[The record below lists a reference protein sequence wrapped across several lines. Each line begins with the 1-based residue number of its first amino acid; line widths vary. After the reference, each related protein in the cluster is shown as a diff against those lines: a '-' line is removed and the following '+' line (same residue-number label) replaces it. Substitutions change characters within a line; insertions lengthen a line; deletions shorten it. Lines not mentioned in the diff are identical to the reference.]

1 MLSKVFREG
10 NQIIGYILLFSVIGA
25 GLVLSLIE
33 PRIDYNS
40 ITSIWWLDLS
50 LTSIITFGAGIFI
63 NEFLRQQKFIG
74 LSNIAPGFFLVL
86 FLTGLP
92 NQAEQLNVVASVFL
106 IVFLIR
112 KLISLHNT
120 NHNYI
125 PVFEIGIII
134 GIIVSLTPEFTGIIL
149 LYLVGLTLVKSF
161 SWRDFI
167 IPLLGISFVFG
178 VRLLYLFFTDQAIIF
193 SDFFEFYFY
202 QPGINAEFNLTQL
215 ILTGITAIEF
225 LFISKLFGIIEKKNI
240 RVRVHYWLWVWMS
253 LFLLF
258 SMLFMQSPIN
268 KVELILL
275 MGLPVS
281 VFSNEF
287 LEDGLKTWIKD
298 VVIALLILGI
308 FALKIIPLI

>member
-1 MLSKVFREG
+1 MLSKAFRGG
-10 NQIIGYILLFSVIGA
+10 NQIVGYILLFAVILI
-25 GLVLSLIE
+25 GLGISLIE
-33 PRIDYNS
+33 PRVEYNS
-40 ITSIWWLDLS
+40 VTSIWWLDLT
-50 LTSIITFGAGIFI
+50 LTSVITLAAGIFI

-86 FLTGLP
+86 FLSGLP
-92 NQAEQLNVVASVFL
+92 NQAEQLNVVTSVFL

-125 PVFEIGIII
+125 PVFEIGLII
-134 GIIVSLTPEFTGIIL
+134 GVIVSLTPEFAGIIL

-161 SWRDFI
+161 SWRDFV
-167 IPLLGISFVFG
+167 IPLLGIGFIFCL
-178 VRLLYLFFTDQAIIF
+178 RLLYYFFTDQAIVI
-193 SDFFEFYFY
+193 SDFFELYFY
-202 QPGINAEFNLTQL
+202 QPGINAEFNVTQV

-287 LEDGLKTWIKD
+287 LEDNLKTWMKD
-298 VVIALLILGI
+298 VVIALLIIGI